1 MKYTKALLLMAVL
14 SLAGAAN
21 AGSFDTNKGMERMK
35 IEGQL
40 VCTGCSLK
48 KLSGANAQCSLYSL
62 HDIGLK
68 LADGTLWTFVNNE
81 KGHDIIRAH
90 HTVLNKK
97 ADISGWLYPNAHQIE
112 IAEIKVEGVSADE
125 IAKAAWHEDQKIAKA
140 LASRKVGEPPEHSHD
155 KDHH

>member
-1 MKYTKALLLMAVL
+1 MKSIKALLLTCGL
-14 SLAGAAN
+14 LLAATAN
-21 AGSFDTNKGMERMK
+21 AGSFDSNKGMDRMN
-35 IEGQL
+35 IEGEL

-62 HDIGLK
+62 HDVGLK

-90 HTVLNKK
+90 HTVLHKK
-97 ADISGWLYPNAHQIE
+97 AHISGWLYPNAHQIE
-112 IAEIKVEGVSADE
+112 IADIKVEGVSADE
-125 IAKAAWHEDQKIAKA
+125 IARAAWQEDQKIAKA
-140 LASRKVGEPPEHSHD
+140 LASRKVGQAPEHSHD

>member
-1 MKYTKALLLMAVL
+1 MKYLTAFLLTTSLC
-14 SLAGAAN
+14 LAGTAH
-21 AGSFDTNKGMERMK
+21 AGSFDTSKGMDRMK
-35 IEGQL
+35 IKGEL

-112 IAEIKVEGVSADE
+112 IAEITVEGVSAKD
-125 IAKAAWHEDQKIAKA
+125 IAKAAWLEDQKIAKA
-140 LASRKVGEPPEHSHD
+140 LASRKVGQAPEHDHG